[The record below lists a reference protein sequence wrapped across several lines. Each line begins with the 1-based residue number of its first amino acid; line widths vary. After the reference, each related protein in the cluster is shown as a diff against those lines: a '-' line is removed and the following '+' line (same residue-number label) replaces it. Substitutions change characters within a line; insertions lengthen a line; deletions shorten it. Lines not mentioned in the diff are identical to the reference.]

1 MIKRIVI
8 YSIVFISLFLVSYHS
23 HQYYIEK
30 QDIVLPFSLQKVY
43 LFHVGFSLLIC
54 INILLLSTV
63 DKFLEQLGFIY
74 LGSIILK
81 LILFCVTFYKSIFIA
96 ENLSLVAR
104 IALFIPLFI
113 FLSTETIFVAKI
125 LNKKQ

>member
-23 HQYYIEK
+23 HQFYTEK

-63 DKFLEQLGFIY
+63 DKIVEQLGFIY

>member
-23 HQYYIEK
+23 HQFYTEK

-43 LFHVGFSLLIC
+43 LFHVGFSLLMC

-63 DKFLEQLGFIY
+63 DKFVEQLGFIY

-113 FLSTETIFVAKI
+113 FLSTETFFVAKI